1 MSTGGVDPPADI
13 HDAFRTCN
21 GGLTVTRYILKRI
34 LLLIPIMLCVS
45 FIIYFIID
53 LTPGDVVDVITDATV
68 SEEDK
73 AQLREDLG
81 LNDPFFVRYFR
92 YIGGFLRGDLGVSAV
107 TNKNVFKTYMEKLPT
122 TAFLAASGTIV
133 ALLIAIPLGI
143 TAAVHQNTWRDSGST
158 VLGLLGLSMP
168 NFWLGLLLIIA
179 FSLKIKLFPS
189 LYNGT
194 LQGMVLPAITL
205 GTGQAA
211 IMMRTTRSSMLETI
225 RQDYL
230 RTIRAK
236 GVPEKVVINKHALKN
251 ALIPIVTV
259 AGTNIGHALGGAVIT
274 ESVFSMNG
282 VGRLITDSVKYRDTE
297 MVCGAIILTTLLS
310 SVVMLIVDI
319 IYAFIDPTIKARY
332 SR

>member
-1 MSTGGVDPPADI
+1 MYKDRWPDK
-13 HDAFRTCN
+13 
-21 GGLTVTRYILKRI
+21 ILKRLCY
-34 LLLIPIMLCVS
+34 LLSSV
-45 FIIYFIID
+45 
-53 LTPGDVVDVITDATV
+53 
-68 SEEDK
+68 
-73 AQLREDLG
+73 
-81 LNDPFFVRYFR
+81 
-92 YIGGFLRGDLGVSAV
+92 
-107 TNKNVFKTYMEKLPT
+107 PT
-122 TAFLAASGTIV
+122 
-133 ALLIAIPLGI
+133 
-143 TAAVHQNTWRDSGST
+143 
-158 VLGLLGLSMP
+158 
-168 NFWLGLLLIIA
+168 FWLGLLLIIA